1 MSNIVVTSTLCNLYL
16 NAVVMNF
23 DLANLKAPLIF
34 LTMVHASAVV
44 VEDGRDELSSRVH
57 WYKLMVLVMPKQLAM
72 TEVKG

>member
-1 MSNIVVTSTLCNLYL
+1 
-16 NAVVMNF
+16 MNF
-23 DLANLKAPLIF
+23 DLANLKATLIF

-44 VEDGRDELSSRVH
+44 VEDGRDELASRVH

>member
-1 MSNIVVTSTLCNLYL
+1 
-16 NAVVMNF
+16 MNF

>member
-1 MSNIVVTSTLCNLYL
+1 
-16 NAVVMNF
+16 MNF
-23 DLANLKAPLIF
+23 DLANLKATLIF